1 MRCWK
6 TRATWDMECSPRD
19 VSPAHASSSR
29 RSVKCPRK
37 RGFQMQRLRKQG
49 CRQKCRCRPR
59 KRGHRRRFHPHHYLR
74 LHRWKFQRHYALPM
88 SSMGLGLGTS
98 GLASTWSNCQQTS
111 ATSDDGTVSIV
122 RTAAFVD
129 GCVARASGGAHYVG
143 IRAAKVS
150 APESVD
156 RGANTKTRIGPGKP
170 LQDHHR
176 TVFPCYA
183 TARARAW

>member
-1 MRCWK
+1 MFLPRTHPPPAAQRNARASGVSRCNACASRVAVSSADVA
-6 TRATWDMECSPRD
+6 RASGGIGGGFIPTITCDFIGG
-19 VSPAHASSSR
+19 SSNAI
-29 RSVKCPRK
+29 
-37 RGFQMQRLRKQG
+37 
-49 CRQKCRCRPR
+49 RPT
-59 KRGHRRRFHPHHYLR
+59 HVFY
-74 LHRWKFQRHYALPM
+74 
-88 SSMGLGLGTS
+88 GLGLGTS

-170 LQDHHR
+170 FQDHHR
-176 TVFPCYA
+176 TVFPCFA
-183 TARARAW
+183 TARARAWRCWMDAFGAS